1 VAGTSEVNTG
11 VLLAVFI
18 EATLLSFSGFG
29 SLPILR
35 DDLVVR
41 RHVLTDD
48 DLNRAVTVARIT
60 PGAMGSYIVAV
71 GYAVNGWTGA
81 AAGWLAMSAP
91 AFLVIPILIF
101 LDGSARSARWVDAA
115 DAVILASA
123 ALVLTTATTLIRT
136 AASDTTSVM
145 VAVLSLIAV
154 LATSVPTIW
163 LIAGAAAATA
173 LMSIIQ

>member
-1 VAGTSEVNTG
+1 VNTG

-35 DDLVVR
+35 EELVVR

-48 DLNRAVTVARIT
+48 DLTRAVTVARVT
-60 PGAMGSYIVAV
+60 PGAMGSYIVAA

-91 AFLVIPILIF
+91 ALFVIPILIF
-101 LDGSARSARWVDAA
+101 LDGGRSARWVDAA
-115 DAVILASA
+115 DALILASA
-123 ALVLTTATTLIRT
+123 ALVFTTATTLVRT
-136 AASDTTSVM
+136 AASDTTSVI
-145 VAVLSLIAV
+145 VAIASLIGV
-154 LATSVPTIW
+154 LTTSISTVW
-163 LIAGAAAATA
+163 LVAGAAAATA
-173 LMSIIQ
+173 LISIIQ